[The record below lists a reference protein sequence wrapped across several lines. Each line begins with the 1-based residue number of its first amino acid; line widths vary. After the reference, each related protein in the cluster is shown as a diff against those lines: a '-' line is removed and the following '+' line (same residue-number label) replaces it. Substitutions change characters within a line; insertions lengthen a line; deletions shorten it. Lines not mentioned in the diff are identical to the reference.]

1 MNYGLRFVILYR
13 RQGWRP
19 SPRKRNAKKQNGCL
33 GRPYN
38 RERIQIQFS
47 SVLSLSHVWL
57 SVTPTAHQASLSI
70 TSSRSLLKF
79 MSFKSVMPSNLSA
92 SVVSLLLLPS
102 IFPSI
107 RGFFNESV
115 LCIRWQSVWVSAS
128 TALLPMTIQGWF
140 PLRLSGLTSLQSKE
154 LSSVFSNT
162 TVQKH
167 QSFQKGYRLKSAKG
181 RNTEDKI

>member
-1 MNYGLRFVILYR
+1 MVTAETVMANHLPVFRSL
-13 RQGWRP
+13 
-19 SPRKRNAKKQNGCL
+19 
-33 GRPYN
+33 
-38 RERIQIQFS
+38 QFS
-47 SVLSLSHVWL
+47 RDIADMKGKVVLFSSNQLLICVQLCVNLW
-57 SVTPTAHQASLSI
+57 TAASKDSLSI
-70 TSSRSLLKF
+70 TNSWSLLKL
-79 MSFKSVMPSNLSA
+79 MSIESMMPSNHLIFFHP
-92 SVVSLLLLPS
+92 LLPLS

-154 LSSVFSNT
+154 LSSVFSNA